1 MIKLFCKTLAVL
13 LLLISA
19 YVKAEMDKTFIFI
32 NSNIPKHQKT
42 INQLNSIIR
51 NSNSLDD
58 GVFIID
64 IAEEEKEFRGEV
76 TYIHDTTGYY
86 LAEFMPL
93 EIPEVIEVFGG
104 EVVQRYRPDF
114 YGLKLINHLV
124 TESLE
129 NEND

>member
-1 MIKLFCKTLAVL
+1 MIKLFCKTATVL
-13 LLLISA
+13 LLLFSS
-19 YVKAEMDKTFIFI
+19 YVTAGAARTYIFI
-32 NSNIPKHQKT
+32 NSDIPKHQNT

-51 NSNSLDD
+51 KSNSLEDRI
-58 GVFIID
+58 FIID
-64 IAEEEKEFRGEV
+64 IAEEEKEFRGEI
-76 TYIHDTTGYY
+76 TYVHDTTGYY

-93 EIPEVIEVFGG
+93 EIPEVIEVFDD
-104 EVVQRYRPDF
+104 EVVQHYRLDF